1 MKKTTYLKIEIEKNK
16 IFNRD
21 EYKNLNN
28 DTKLIILNIVKNW
41 IDKEIE
47 ELLNNNKTKQNA
59 NNNQQSKTDY

>member
-16 IFNRD
+16 IFNTD

-47 ELLNNNKTKQNA
+47 EILNNNKNKKNA

>member
-16 IFNRD
+16 IFNKD
-21 EYKNLNN
+21 EYKNLNK

-47 ELLNNNKTKQNA
+47 EILNNNKTKNNA
-59 NNNQQSKTDY
+59 NNDNESKADN